1 MTITIDDQ
9 PYYVG
14 QRILLEIEFRLLG
27 VPTDPTIIQVAARDP
42 SDGSVTVITYPTTA
56 LTKRDTGL
64 YEAAIEVDTP
74 GQWHFRASG
83 AGVVDGVTE
92 TTLEVLPSLTVVL

>member
-1 MTITIDDQ
+1 MTVVDTE

-14 QRILLEIEFRLLG
+14 QRVLVEIEFRLLG
-27 VPTDPTIIQVAARDP
+27 VPTDPTIVQVAARDP
-42 SDGSVTVITYPTTA
+42 SDGSVTVVTYPATT
-56 LTKRDTGL
+56 LTRRDVGFF
-64 YEAAIEVDTP
+64 EASIEVDTP

-92 TTLEVLPSLTVVL
+92 TTLDVLPSMTI